1 MKIALLIEAYVDSTF
16 GGDQVLQGLLLIFK
30 LKKSLFWLPISD
42 LLQFTFLPYIL
53 FTSGR

>member
-42 LLQFTFLPYIL
+42 LLQFTFLPNIL